1 MIGVL
6 LILRPVTNRLLTP
19 GQRTFLWGVVW
30 LAGFMPIWMELM
42 GRIPA
47 DKVRVSE
54 SALKSNA
61 DLKQMKR
68 HGADAFLIGETLM
81 RAASPG
87 EKLCELIAK

>member
-1 MIGVL
+1 
-6 LILRPVTNRLLTP
+6 
-19 GQRTFLWGVVW
+19 
-30 LAGFMPIWMELM
+30 M

-68 HGADAFLIGETLM
+68 LGADAFLIGETLM